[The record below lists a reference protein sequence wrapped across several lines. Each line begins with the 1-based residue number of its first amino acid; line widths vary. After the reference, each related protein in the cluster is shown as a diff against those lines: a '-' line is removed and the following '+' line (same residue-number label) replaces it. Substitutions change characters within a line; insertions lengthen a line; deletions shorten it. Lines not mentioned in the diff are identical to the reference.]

1 MNWNRGEDVVIAGSV
16 NNEQAKELFGSWDE
30 QEAVHPHRPRPRAG
44 SGSSGNVVGVDG
56 ERNPS
61 SARTQGAPISGISG
75 RPAAQ
80 QCDGLQPPEPSGRC
94 LTIRCVPNLAVGE
107 RLAPRTPTAG
117 LCLGPP
123 PLLTHTVCAH
133 KICAHTEHPM
143 WHTEHAHDTPAS
155 PEAVFALWADVEG
168 WPAWDA
174 SLVATTLEGP
184 FAAGTAGTLHPQG
197 MPEPIAFVITA
208 VEQGAGFADETRLG
222 PLHLRFRHRVE
233 RRGDGSRDRRFGR
246 SGRRR
251 PDRSGGRRRPTESV
265 AALAAAAQGR
275 TLPA

>member
-1 MNWNRGEDVVIAGSV
+1 
-16 NNEQAKELFGSWDE
+16 
-30 QEAVHPHRPRPRAG
+30 
-44 SGSSGNVVGVDG
+44 
-56 ERNPS
+56 
-61 SARTQGAPISGISG
+61 
-75 RPAAQ
+75 
-80 QCDGLQPPEPSGRC
+80 
-94 LTIRCVPNLAVGE
+94 
-107 RLAPRTPTAG
+107 
-117 LCLGPP
+117 
-123 PLLTHTVCAH
+123 
-133 KICAHTEHPM
+133 M

-155 PEAVFALWADVEG
+155 PKAVFALWADVEG

-233 RRGDGSRDRRFGR
+233 PRGDGSRIVVAVEAEG
-246 SGRRR
+246 
-251 PDRSGGRRRPTESV
+251 PDADQIGPAVAADLPESV
-265 AALAAAAQGR
+265 AALAAAAQRR

>member
-1 MNWNRGEDVVIAGSV
+1 
-16 NNEQAKELFGSWDE
+16 
-30 QEAVHPHRPRPRAG
+30 
-44 SGSSGNVVGVDG
+44 
-56 ERNPS
+56 
-61 SARTQGAPISGISG
+61 
-75 RPAAQ
+75 
-80 QCDGLQPPEPSGRC
+80 
-94 LTIRCVPNLAVGE
+94 
-107 RLAPRTPTAG
+107 
-117 LCLGPP
+117 
-123 PLLTHTVCAH
+123 
-133 KICAHTEHPM
+133 M

-208 VEQGAGFADETRLG
+208 VEQGAGFADEARLG

-233 RRGDGSRDRRFGR
+233 PRGDGSRIVVSVEAEG
-246 SGRRR
+246 
-251 PDRSGGRRRPTESV
+251 PDADQIGPAVAADLPESV

-275 TLPA
+275 TVPA